1 MNCVLNWLF
10 KVENYEN
17 ILLCLD
23 SVFVVKYMAAR
34 GLFTSVY
41 SPAVRMETLDQLH
54 AKYHH
59 VTVVVDLQCA
69 GSFTLLAQV
78 STSDHTR

>member
-1 MNCVLNWLF
+1 MNSVLNWLF
-10 KVENYEN
+10 KVTNYEN

-23 SVFVVKYMAAR
+23 SIFVVKYMATR
-34 GLFTSVY
+34 GQFTNLY

-54 AKYHH
+54 TEYNP

-78 STSDHTR
+78 ST